1 MLTPAK
7 PPWSAGT
14 KHGRSGPDPG
24 AQAAAAAARS
34 LGLADSAHSRPS
46 PTQHAPLSVQACTAA
61 PISPQPSSL
70 THQAHARSPT
80 RRRDR
85 RLHTNCISRKCRSS
99 QRLESPP
106 WKCKQRRTGEVDFTS
121 REGTVNFWKR
131 EPASAV
137 QTLRGACSGL
147 PSDTRSRATAPGTQT
162 AQRQSCFLPSPA
174 TFDATP
180 PRPAATNPLTKFP
193 SAPALPGLR
202 CHHSLGRAHGPLP
215 MSAFTPRAVQPAPRS
230 PLAGAGRG
238 REEPGGAG
246 RGPGRDS
253 PRLRDYLL
261 PSPGRPPL
269 GLRLRPYWLPLILM
283 DIRALGPPQAD
294 STPEEPGERRSQD
307 LRRVRTLRAISEKG
321 RHKGPTL
328 NPSGHTMPVE
338 PEPDS
343 GGRRENQ
350 EIASRLPPSCPRSP
364 LYPLSRKF

>member
-1 MLTPAK
+1 
-7 PPWSAGT
+7 
-14 KHGRSGPDPG
+14 
-24 AQAAAAAARS
+24 
-34 LGLADSAHSRPS
+34 
-46 PTQHAPLSVQACTAA
+46 
-61 PISPQPSSL
+61 
-70 THQAHARSPT
+70 
-80 RRRDR
+80 
-85 RLHTNCISRKCRSS
+85 
-99 QRLESPP
+99 
-106 WKCKQRRTGEVDFTS
+106 
-121 REGTVNFWKR
+121 
-131 EPASAV
+131 
-137 QTLRGACSGL
+137 
-147 PSDTRSRATAPGTQT
+147 
-162 AQRQSCFLPSPA
+162 
-174 TFDATP
+174 
-180 PRPAATNPLTKFP
+180 
-193 SAPALPGLR
+193 
-202 CHHSLGRAHGPLP
+202 

-269 GLRLRPYWLPLILM
+269 GLGLRPYWLPLILM

-350 EIASRLPPSCPRSP
+350 EIASRLPPTCPRSP
-364 LYPLSRKF
+364 RYPCPESSDGTARLLKRAGHSARRAGGEERAGPGPRTRAPTLPRASPAAPRLRASG